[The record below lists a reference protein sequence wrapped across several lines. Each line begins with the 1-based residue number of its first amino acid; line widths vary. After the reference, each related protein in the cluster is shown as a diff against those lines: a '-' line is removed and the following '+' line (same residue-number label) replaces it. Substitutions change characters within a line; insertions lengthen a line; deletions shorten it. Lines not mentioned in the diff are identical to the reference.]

1 MATIATRSGREV
13 STDWGTL
20 IRMPQRPGPPDLD
33 ALMRLVAKG
42 DQDAFAALYDA
53 TSAFVFGIALRVCRD
68 HARAEEVAQ
77 EVYVQV
83 WQQAP
88 RFDPEL
94 GAVRTWLNALS
105 HRRAVDAVRSSER
118 SRQRDDRWTQR
129 TRTEVPDISEEVA
142 SKQDA
147 WQVRAALERL
157 PAAQRTAVVLA
168 YFEGMTHVEVA
179 DFLHLPLGTVKTR
192 IRAGMQR
199 LGDVLG
205 EQR

>member
-1 MATIATRSGREV
+1 MTTIASRAGGEV
-13 STDWGTL
+13 GADWGTL

-42 DQDAFAALYDA
+42 DQDAFATLYDA

-68 HARAEEVAQ
+68 RARAEEVAQ

-88 RFDPEL
+88 RFDPER

-129 TRTEVPDISEEVA
+129 NRTEVPDISEDVA
-142 SKQDA
+142 SKQEA
-147 WQVRAALERL
+147 WRVRAALERL